1 MDKRSSPKGTPR
13 SATKAKGS
21 STPRVLTPR
30 STTTGKASSTARI
43 SKSGNSGRF
52 VSAAPVRT
60 KAGSDR
66 LVATLKN
73 LGADPKVVE
82 AARGS

>member
-13 SATKAKGS
+13 ARA
-21 STPRVLTPR
+21 
-30 STTTGKASSTARI
+30 TTGKVSPTSRS
-43 SKSGNSGRF
+43 SKSGRF
-52 VSAAPVRT
+52 LSAAPVRT

-82 AARGS
+82 AAQGS